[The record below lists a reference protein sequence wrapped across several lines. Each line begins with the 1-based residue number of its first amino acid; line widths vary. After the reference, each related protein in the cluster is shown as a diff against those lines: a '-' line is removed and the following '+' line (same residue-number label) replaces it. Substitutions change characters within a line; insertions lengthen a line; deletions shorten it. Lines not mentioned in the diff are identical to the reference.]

1 MPNVIRTLAFGAMAL
16 LSANA
21 LAETATADAQTR
33 LLAAACANC
42 HGTDGK
48 LGGAIPAIA
57 GRPASVLESQLQAF
71 KQGKVATATIMDR
84 ISRGY
89 SDEELTQLAQHF
101 SGIAR

>member
-1 MPNVIRTLAFGAMAL
+1 MPNVIRTLFFGAVAL
-16 LSANA
+16 LSTGA
-21 LAETATADAQTR
+21 LADEAAQTR

-57 GRPASVLESQLQAF
+57 GRPASVLENQLQAF
-71 KQGKVATATIMDR
+71 KQSQVANATIMDR

-89 SDEELTQLAQHF
+89 SDDELKRLAQHF
-101 SGIAR
+101 SRITR

>member
-1 MPNVIRTLAFGAMAL
+1 MPNVIRTLFFGAVAL
-16 LSANA
+16 LSTGA
-21 LAETATADAQTR
+21 LADEGAQTR

-57 GRPASVLESQLQAF
+57 GRPASVLENQLQAF
-71 KQGKVATATIMDR
+71 KQGQIANATIMDR

-89 SDEELTQLAQHF
+89 SDDELKRLAQHF
-101 SGIAR
+101 SRITR